1 MAKILN
7 IETSGEVCSVCIAID
22 GKAEFVKENNEGRNH
37 ASVLTLLIEQVL
49 QEADL
54 TAKNLDAL
62 AISQGP
68 GSYTGLRIGVSVA
81 KGICYAANIPL
92 IAVSTLQTQA
102 YGFMLVE
109 NKVLAGDWLCPMID
123 ARRMEVYK
131 AFYSINGQLQGEIT
145 ADIIDENSY
154 TEELAERKIWFFGS
168 GAEKCRETLK
178 HKNAIIWGKF
188 DTSATY
194 MSAISYQYFREGK
207 FEDVAYFEPFY
218 LKEFVATVAKNKVI

>member
-7 IETSGEVCSVCIAID
+7 IETSGEVCSVCIAIN
-22 GKAEFVKENNEGRNH
+22 GKPEFVKENNEGRNH

-49 QEADL
+49 QEADM
-54 TAKNLDAL
+54 TAKELDAV

-81 KGICYAANIPL
+81 KGICYAAKIPL
-92 IAVSTLQTQA
+92 IAVSTLQSQA
-102 YGFMLVE
+102 YGFLLVE
-109 NKVLAGDWLCPMID
+109 NKILSGDWLCPMID

-131 AFYSINGQLQGEIT
+131 AFYSISGQIQSEIT

-154 TEELAERKIWFFGS
+154 QEELANRRIWFFGS
-168 GAEKCRETLK
+168 GAEKCRNAIT
-178 HKNAIIWGKF
+178 HKNAMIYGNF
-188 DTSATY
+188 DTSSTY
-194 MSAISYQYFREGK
+194 MSAISYQLYNEEK

-218 LKEFVATVAKNKVI
+218 LKEFVATVAKNKVL

>member
-7 IETSGEVCSVCIAID
+7 IETSGEVCSVCIAIN
-22 GKAEFVKENNEGRNH
+22 GKPEFVKENNEGRNH
-37 ASVLTLLIEQVL
+37 ATVLTVLIDQVL

-54 TAKNLDAL
+54 TAKNLDAV

-102 YGFMLVE
+102 AGFMLVE
-109 NKVLAGDWLCPMID
+109 NNIIAGDLLCPMID

-131 AFYSINGQLQGEIT
+131 AFFSVSGQMHGEIS

-154 TEELAERKIWFFGS
+154 QEELENKKIWFFGS
-168 GAEKCRETLK
+168 GAEKCRNVIT
-178 HKNAIIWGKF
+178 HKNAKIYGNF
-188 DTSATY
+188 DTSSTY
-194 MSAISYQYFREGK
+194 MSAISYQHFVNKK

-218 LKEFVATVAKNKVI
+218 LKEFVATIAKNKVL